1 MVQNQVLA
9 KIASEDVAVF
19 VVWIP
24 TFPGDNRQ
32 KALRRRNLLPDR
44 RVRQFWDGD
53 LRLGKRYRDVLSLPE
68 SIEVAWDVY
77 FAFDRQ
83 TEWTEE
89 PPPPA
94 FWQHQLSG
102 AESSR
107 RLNGPQL
114 RENAEEL
121 LESR

>member
-1 MVQNQVLA
+1 MVQNEVLA

-19 VVWIP
+19 VVWVP

-32 KALRRRNLLPDR
+32 KALRARNLLPDPR
-44 RVRQFWDGD
+44 ARHFWDGD
-53 LRLGKRYRDVLSLPE
+53 VGLGKRYRDVLSLPE

-77 FAFDRQ
+77 SVFDRRA
-83 TEWTEE
+83 EWKEE

-94 FWQHQLSG
+94 FWQHQLFS
-102 AESSR
+102 AESSQ

-114 RENAEEL
+114 RENSEKL
-121 LESR
+121 LESP

>member
-1 MVQNQVLA
+1 MVQNEVLT
-9 KIASEDVAVF
+9 KVVSKDVAVF
-19 VVWIP
+19 VVSIP
-24 TFPGDNRQ
+24 TFPGDNRE

-44 RVRQFWDGD
+44 RVRHFWDRD

-77 FAFDRQ
+77 FVFDREA
-83 TEWTEE
+83 EWREE

-107 RLNGPQL
+107 RLNGSQL
-114 RENAEEL
+114 REKAREL
-121 LESR
+121 LERR